1 MPQLEVKQNVEA
13 EQLKQAFCSVIAEIA
28 QRLPNTPIL
37 GQVKAFE
44 IYIPHLSVS
53 AISLGHWFH
62 KEKLIWPFLGL
73 IRFYR
78 WQGLYNR
85 ALTWSHQCLECVQ
98 SGCGERHPDVATS
111 LDNIA
116 AIYRV
121 QKHYEKAK
129 PLYYQALEIRQYLFG
144 EEHPEVAT
152 SLNNLAN
159 LYSDEEN
166 YEEAKPLFLRALE
179 VYEHFFGKN
188 HLHTVTTLNNLADLY
203 RDQKYY
209 EEAETIYL
217 EVLERKRCLF
227 GNKHPSLA
235 VTLNNLATLYRE
247 QKRYEDAEQLYQQ
260 ALHLDRYLLGEE
272 HQDTHNS
279 LLSLARLYR
288 DWNKDEEAEPLYL
301 EVIALEEHLMQQGN
315 TDALCVS
322 LYELYDIYFAK
333 ELFQQ
338 TEFILEKIS
347 GLERYLFGDQ
357 HVLVG
362 RRFNELAWLY
372 QIQGHIESNSPDSF
386 SRERNRDSR
395 QKATSLCTVQ
405 MYSRTPKR

>member
-1 MPQLEVKQNVEA
+1 MLQLEVKQNAEA
-13 EQLKQAFCSVIAEIA
+13 EQLKRAFCSVIVEIA
-28 QRLPNTPIL
+28 QQLPETPIL
-37 GQVKAFE
+37 AQVKVFE

-53 AISLGHWFH
+53 VIGLEHWFH
-62 KEKLIWPFLGL
+62 KEELIWPFLGL
-73 IRFYR
+73 IRFYQ
-78 WQGLYNR
+78 WQSLYNR
-85 ALTWSHQCLECVQ
+85 ALMWSQQCLECVQ
-98 SGCGERHPDVATS
+98 SGCGEKHPDVATS

-179 VYEHFFGKN
+179 VYEHSFGKV
-188 HLHTVTTLNNLADLY
+188 HLHTVTTLNNLGDLY
-203 RDQKYY
+203 RDQKCY

-227 GNKHPSLA
+227 DSKHPGLA

-247 QKRYEDAEQLYQQ
+247 QKRYEHAEPLYRQ
-260 ALHLDRYLLGEE
+260 ALHLDRYFLRKE

-279 LLSLARLYR
+279 LVSLARLYR
-288 DWNKDEEAEPLYL
+288 DWDKDEEAEPLYL
-301 EVIALEEHLMQQGN
+301 EVIAFEENLVQQGS

-333 ELFQQ
+333 ELFHQ
-338 TEFILEKIS
+338 TEFILEKILR
-347 GLERYLFGDQ
+347 LERYLFGDQ

-362 RRFNELAWLY
+362 RRFNELAWLH
-372 QIQGHIESNSPDSF
+372 QIQGNAEKANCF
-386 SRERNRDSR
+386 Y
-395 QKATSLCTVQ
+395 QKASQILQ
-405 MYSRTPKR
+405 HSFEE